1 MILVISK
8 DADFAAALAE
18 QLVRQLGQECKS
30 VATEDEAKT
39 LVNNAEL
46 AISTEPVKLALPVVA
61 VKAPPIRLSALLLDI
76 RRQLESAGKEAIVFG
91 RKYVFSPRGKQ
102 VSLKA
107 SGKNISLTDKEAQL
121 LKALISAGKAGIAK
135 EALLK
140 DVWNIEQD
148 MDTHTLE
155 THIYRLRAKLRELA
169 DDLSIAA
176 TDTGYRLE

>member
-18 QLVRQLGQECKS
+18 QVLAQLGQECKMAVS
-30 VATEDEAKT
+30 EDEAKP
-39 LVNNAEL
+39 LLNQIEL
-46 AISTEPVKLALPVVA
+46 AVSTEPAKLPIPLILVKN
-61 VKAPPIRLSALLLDI
+61 PPIRLASLLLDI
-76 RRQLESAGKEAIVFG
+76 RSQLESGGKEAIVFG
-91 RKYVFSPRGKQ
+91 RKYVFSPRSKQ

-107 SGKNISLTDKEAQL
+107 SGKNVSLTDKEAQL
-121 LKALISAGKAGIAK
+121 LKALLSAGKAGIAK

-155 THIYRLRAKLRELA
+155 THIYRLRAKLRELDEA
-169 DDLSIAA
+169 LSIAA
-176 TDTGYRLE
+176 TETGYRLE